1 MATTPAAAE
10 MSDEDEYYH
19 TADEDEELGHAKKQP
34 IARSDDPRS
43 GAFGDAVH
51 RNQGEDPEARATAL
65 QGADDEF
72 TELNEKTEG
81 LRV

>member
-1 MATTPAAAE
+1 

-19 TADEDEELGHAKKQP
+19 TADEDEELGHAKKP

-51 RNQGEDPEARATAL
+51 RNQGEDPEARARAL
-65 QGADDEF
+65 QGADNEF
-72 TELNEKTEG
+72 TELNEKVEG
-81 LRV
+81 LQV